1 LFIDSKKRKKNE
13 PTYLK
18 DFCVYS
24 KTGAQSS
31 INASDHIMTNEEQ
44 KIEYWKTNAYFRVLD
59 CIIVGMKK
67 RFSIES
73 MSIGISIDNFFKL
86 NYKESLVFIEKYEV
100 SNIWTV
106 YHLHIYFIC

>member
-1 LFIDSKKRKKNE
+1 MFIDLNKRKKNE

-24 KTGAQSS
+24 KTGAQCS
-31 INASDHIMTNEEQ
+31 INASDHIMTNEEK
-44 KIEYWKTNAYFRVLD
+44 KIEYWRTNAYFRVLD

-73 MSIGISIDNFFKL
+73 MNIGIAVDNFF
-86 NYKESLVFIEKYEV
+86 
-100 SNIWTV
+100 
-106 YHLHIYFIC
+106 